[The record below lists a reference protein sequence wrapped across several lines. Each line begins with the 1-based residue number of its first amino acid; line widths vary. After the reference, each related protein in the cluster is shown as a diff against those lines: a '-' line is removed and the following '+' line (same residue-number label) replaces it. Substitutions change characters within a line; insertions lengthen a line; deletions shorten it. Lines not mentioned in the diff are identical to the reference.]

1 MIKLNALS
9 AGYGKFHVLYDISV
23 DFEDM
28 KLTVVLGPNGSGKS
42 TLLKSIF
49 GLTTIYSGDILLNTE
64 KITGKPPNQIAKKGI
79 AYVSQVQNIFPNLSV
94 RENLIMAGYTLR
106 SGEANERVKEV
117 IEYYPV
123 LNQCYNRKASTMSGG
138 ERQILAI
145 AMSLVRKPDLMLFD
159 EPTANLSPKMATQIM
174 TEITK
179 LRDNFGKTIILVEQ
193 NAIKAL
199 NCGDRALLLVG
210 GKVNF
215 YGLPN
220 DLLNS
225 PELGAL
231 YLGIQQKEPSAK

>member
-1 MIKLNALS
+1 MRMIKLNALS

-179 LRDNFGKTIILVEQ
+179 LRITLEKQ
-193 NAIKAL
+193 
-199 NCGDRALLLVG
+199 
-210 GKVNF
+210 
-215 YGLPN
+215 
-220 DLLNS
+220 
-225 PELGAL
+225 
-231 YLGIQQKEPSAK
+231 